1 MINIVLWADL
11 QCPFCYVGETNLQHA
26 IEELGLQDQVRLDI
40 KSREIHRPED
50 GDGDMEMFVIF
61 QQKDGFTPEG
71 ARAQI
76 EKINTMGREEA
87 GLHFD
92 FGKVHESNDHDA
104 HRLYKLGRDCN
115 LGPQVRKALHDAY
128 FVNCEKLA
136 DPEVLVKAGKA
147 AGLEEDLIRRMLK
160 EGWYENEV
168 ANDEM
173 EYDALAIESVPYF
186 IVDQEVIPEHL
197 TKDEFI
203 KVLQNHLPVGQTQN

>member
-1 MINIVLWADL
+1 M
-11 QCPFCYVGETNLQHA
+11 
-26 IEELGLQDQVRLDI
+26 
-40 KSREIHRPED
+40 
-50 GDGDMEMFVIF
+50 
-61 QQKDGFTPEG
+61 
-71 ARAQI
+71 
-76 EKINTMGREEA
+76 
-87 GLHFD
+87 
-92 FGKVHESNDHDA
+92 
-104 HRLYKLGRDCN
+104 
-115 LGPQVRKALHDAY
+115 
-128 FVNCEKLA
+128 NCEKLA

-203 KVLQNHLPVGQTQN
+203 KVLQNHLPVVQTQN

>member
-1 MINIVLWADL
+1 MINIVMWADL

-40 KSREIHRPED
+40 KSREIHRSED
-50 GDGDMEMFVIF
+50 GDGDMEMFDIF
-61 QQKDGFTPEG
+61 QQKDGFSPEG

-87 GLHFD
+87 GLFFD

-104 HRLYKLGRDCN
+104 HRLYKLARDCN
-115 LGPQVRKALHDAY
+115 LGPQVRDALHDAY
-128 FVNCEKLA
+128 FVQGEKLS
-136 DPEVLVKAGKA
+136 DPEVLVKAGKS
-147 AGLEEDLIRRMLK
+147 AGLDEDLIRRMLAD
-160 EGWYENEV
+160 GWYENEV

-173 EYDALAIESVPYF
+173 EYEALAIESVPYF

-197 TKDEFI
+197 TKDEFV
-203 KVLQNHLPVGQTQN
+203 KVLKNHLPAADNQ